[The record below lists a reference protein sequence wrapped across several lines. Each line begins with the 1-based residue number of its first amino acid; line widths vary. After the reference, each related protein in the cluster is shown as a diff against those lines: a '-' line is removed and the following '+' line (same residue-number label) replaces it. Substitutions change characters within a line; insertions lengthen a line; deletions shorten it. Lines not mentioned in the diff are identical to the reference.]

1 MIKERDLMTRA
12 QMRAL
17 TLEDRLVMVVD
28 SILMYAKW
36 FPSFKAFDLDLLRTG
51 EGGGGMRDEKE

>member
-1 MIKERDLMTRA
+1 MTRA

-51 EGGGGMRDEKE
+51 EGGGVVREDEKE

>member
-1 MIKERDLMTRA
+1 MTRA